1 MNILRV
7 SYIDP
12 TFDRCAAAHE
22 WMSSSDI
29 YRSHKSDGLYGYA
42 MEALHIP
49 SATAAIHLL
58 CRVEQRQDLTY
69 STRDLADSQYQMEA
83 NNALAQKFVEGLS
96 LRARGTRN
104 VNQLATDTV
113 PYALWVLAAGE
124 GSSALVRAATSVEL
138 LSNGERR
145 AFEQHAASLRSLG
158 LSYVVEQEDAVIG
171 REHHRR
177 SLKMRLEPPIE
188 HLVQFVDLPNRRLD
202 IPPAVRISLK
212 KRQTITSLK
221 CLH

>member
-29 YRSHKSDGLYGYA
+29 YRSHKANGVDQYA

-49 SATAAIHLL
+49 SAAAAIHLL

-83 NNALAQKFVEGLS
+83 NSALAQKFVEGLS
-96 LRARGTRN
+96 LRARGTRS
-104 VNQLATDTV
+104 VNQLATETL
-113 PYALWVLAAGE
+113 PYALWILSAGE
-124 GSSALVRAATSVEL
+124 GSSALARAATSVEL
-138 LSNGERR
+138 LSQGERH
-145 AFEQHAASLRSLG
+145 AFEQHAGTLRALG
-158 LSYVVEQEDAVIG
+158 LSYVVEQEEAASG
-171 REHHRR
+171 REYRNL
-177 SLKMRLEPPIE
+177 SMKIRLEPPIE
-188 HLVQFVDLPNRRLD
+188 RIVQFNDLPNRRLE
-202 IPPAVRISLK
+202 IPPAVRRFAGK
-212 KRQTITSLK
+212 EVR
-221 CLH
+221 